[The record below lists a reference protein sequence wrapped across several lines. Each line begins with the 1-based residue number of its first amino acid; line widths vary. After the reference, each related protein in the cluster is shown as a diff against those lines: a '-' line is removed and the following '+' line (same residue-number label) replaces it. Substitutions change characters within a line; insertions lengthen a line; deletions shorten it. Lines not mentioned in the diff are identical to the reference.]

1 MNFSLQNIDKVNA
14 VITVEL
20 EKADYQPQVEK
31 SLKKLR
37 QQAKVP
43 GFRPGMVPIALV
55 QKMYGKSVK
64 ADEITKTVSE
74 NLNNYIK
81 EQKINILGE
90 PLRSADNKEY
100 SDDKD
105 SFEFKFDLALAPDF
119 KVEATKDDKI
129 NYYTIKITDEMITAQ
144 VDSYRQRAGKYDKA
158 DSYQDKD
165 MVKGLLTEQGVENG
179 ITVEGCVVMPAYFK
193 IDDQKKL
200 FEGAKVDDIITFNPY
215 KAYEGAEP
223 QLSNMMKIEKAD
235 VSKHQGDFTLK
246 IDEIT
251 RFKLADLSQEV
262 FDQVYGKDAVKTE
275 EDFRS
280 RIKEDM
286 TKGYLKDSDFKFI
299 KDVRDFYTNKI
310 GKVEYPDALL
320 KRMMKLNNPDKD
332 DKFINDN
339 YDKSIELL
347 TWDLIRDQLAIA
359 LKVSVV
365 EDDVLAAAKD
375 ATYSQFAQYGMTNI
389 SDDIIENYAKE
400 LLKKEDMAHS
410 LFYNAEEIKIAAALK
425 DIVTLNKK
433 SITLE
438 EFQKFFN

>member
-14 VITVEL
+14 VITVKL
-20 EKADYQPQVEK
+20 DKADYQPQVEK

-90 PLRSADNKEY
+90 PLRSVYNKDY
-100 SDDKD
+100 VDDKD
-105 SFEFKFDLALAPDF
+105 SFEFKFDLALAPEF

-129 NYYTIKITDEMITAQ
+129 DFYTIKITDDMITGQ
-144 VDSYRQRAGKYDKA
+144 VDSYRQRAGKYDKV

-200 FEGAKVDDIITFNPY
+200 FEGAKVGDVITFNPY

-223 QLSNMMKIEKAD
+223 QLSNMMKIDKAD
-235 VSKHQGDFTLK
+235 VSKHQSDFTLK

-275 EDFRS
+275 EEFRS
-280 RIKEDM
+280 RLKEDM
-286 TKGYLKDSDFKFI
+286 KNGYIKESD
-299 KDVRDFYTNKI
+299 
-310 GKVEYPDALL
+310 
-320 KRMMKLNNPDKD
+320 
-332 DKFINDN
+332 
-339 YDKSIELL
+339 
-347 TWDLIRDQLAIA
+347 
-359 LKVSVV
+359 
-365 EDDVLAAAKD
+365 
-375 ATYSQFAQYGMTNI
+375 
-389 SDDIIENYAKE
+389 
-400 LLKKEDMAHS
+400 
-410 LFYNAEEIKIAAALK
+410 
-425 DIVTLNKK
+425 
-433 SITLE
+433 
-438 EFQKFFN
+438 

>member
-14 VITVEL
+14 VITVKL
-20 EKADYQPQVEK
+20 DKADYQPQVEK

-90 PLRSADNKEY
+90 PLRSVDNKDY
-100 SDDKD
+100 VDDKD
-105 SFEFKFDLALAPDF
+105 SFEFKFDLALAPEF

-129 NYYTIKITDEMITAQ
+129 DFYTIKITDDMITGQ
-144 VDSYRQRAGKYDKA
+144 VDSYRQRAGKYDKV

-200 FEGAKVDDIITFNPY
+200 FEGAKVGDVITFNPY

-223 QLSNMMKIEKAD
+223 QLSNMMKIDKAD
-235 VSKHQGDFTLK
+235 VSKHQSDFTLK

-275 EDFRS
+275 EEFRS

-286 TKGYLKDSDFKFI
+286 KNGYLKDSDYKFI
-299 KDVRDFYTNKI
+299 KDVREFYTNKI
-310 GKVEYPDALL
+310 GKVEYPDAML

-339 YDKSIELL
+339 YDKSIEML
-347 TWDLIRDQLAIA
+347 TWDLIRDQLAAA

-400 LLKKEDMAHS
+400 LLKKADMAHS